1 MMANKTD
8 AGNGSEAI
16 CRVSNVLRSPSPDP
30 KRSHYQQVMRAI
42 LLALSAVSLFTG
54 CSKHEEPRPIFA
66 GRVEYFYFLDSND
79 VVAGVTRFDQGRPG
93 TKTSL
98 KEDVFLEV
106 YKDWVVMKLLNR
118 KSSTQII
125 PRERVREIIVGTKEG
140 NELNI
145 P

>member
-1 MMANKTD
+1 M
-8 AGNGSEAI
+8 
-16 CRVSNVLRSPSPDP
+16 RV
-30 KRSHYQQVMRAI
+30 I

-54 CSKHEEPRPIFA
+54 CLKHEEPEPIFA

-79 VVAGVTRFDQGRPG
+79 VVVGVTRFDQGRPG

-140 NELNI
+140 NELNM